1 MSRIYDALKKAER
14 EKAAS
19 AVPEAPAGATKNTAP
34 VSDYPRGFHSV
45 MADSLATSA
54 AALLRTLEERCPKCS
69 WNPDPKTVLFFH
81 GQNHMLGTE
90 EFRTL
95 RSRIYMTRKRQPLQK
110 LLITSPLPREGKSFV
125 AANLAAAMV
134 HQPEHRVLLI
144 DADLRSPRLHRSLGT
159 PLTPGLSDYLSGE
172 ADEFSV
178 VQRGCLDNFFFIPGG
193 KSVPNPSELIGNRR
207 LRLLLNRLTPAF
219 DWIILDSPPALPVSD
234 AKLLADLCDGVI
246 VLILAGVTPFD
257 LAQKACQEFRERQ
270 VLGVVLNRVAAGS
283 AYTSYYYGYKKKDEK
298 SNGKG

>member
-19 AVPEAPAGATKNTAP
+19 TVPEVPAGATENTAP
-34 VSDYPRGFHSV
+34 VGDYPRGFHTI

-54 AALLRTLEERCPKCS
+54 AALLRTLEERCPKCT
-69 WNPDPKTVLFFH
+69 WNPDPKTILFFH
-81 GQNHMLGTE
+81 EQNHMLGTE

-95 RSRIYMTRKRQPLQK
+95 RSRICMTRKRQPLQK

-125 AANLAAAMV
+125 AANLAAVMV

-172 ADEFSV
+172 VDEISV

-193 KSVPNPSELIGNRR
+193 KSVPNPSELIGNGR

-219 DWIILDSPPALPVSD
+219 DWIILDSPPAVPVSD

-283 AYTSYYYGYKKKDEK
+283 AYSSYYYGHKRRENKE
-298 SNGKG
+298 